1 MKVKAAYYT
10 GKGSFEV
17 RDVEVAAPGEGEVS
31 VAVAYCGICGTDL
44 HIFRGEMDKRVKPPQ
59 VIGHEMSGVVSAVG
73 AGVTDWK
80 VGDRVAVRPL
90 DWCGAC
96 PACKAGNSHVCMNL
110 VFMGI
115 DGPGAFQQVWNVKA
129 RTLFRV
135 PDALPLREAALIEP
149 LAVACHDVRRSGLKA
164 GETAVVIG
172 GGPIGLLIALVAR
185 AAGGKVLVSEP
196 NAFRRGFA
204 EKLGLEAVDPLACD
218 LAALVKERTGGA
230 GADVVFEVSA
240 SKAGVATMTAL
251 PKVRGKIVCVGI
263 NTTPPPVDL
272 HAFFWKEL
280 ELYGARLYEAED
292 FERGLEWAGAGKF
305 DLKPFITGVYSLA
318 DIQKGFESL
327 TGDTTAMKTMIEING
342 EK

>member
-1 MKVKAAYYT
+1 MKAAFYT
-10 GKGSFEV
+10 NKGSFEV
-17 RDVEVAAPGEGEVS
+17 RDVEVAAPGVGEVS

-44 HIFRGEMDKRVKPPQ
+44 HIFKGEMDKRVKPPQ

-73 AGVTDWK
+73 PGVADWK

-90 DWCGAC
+90 DWCGVC

-115 DGPGAFQQVWNVKA
+115 DGPGAFQQIWNVKA
-129 RTLFRV
+129 RTLFHV
-135 PDALPLREAALIEP
+135 PDALPLREAALIEQ
-149 LAVACHDVRRSGLKA
+149 LAVACHDVRRSGLRD

-172 GGPIGLLIALVAR
+172 GGPIGLLIALVAK
-185 AAGGKVLVSEP
+185 AAGGKLIVSEP
-196 NAFRRGFA
+196 NAFRREFA

-218 LAALVKERTGGA
+218 IATFVKDRTGGA
-230 GADVVFEVSA
+230 GADIVFEVSA

-251 PKVRGKIVCVGI
+251 PKVRGKIVCVGV

-292 FERGLEWAGAGKF
+292 FKRGLEWAVTGKF
-305 DLKPFITGVYSLA
+305 DLKPFVTGVYPLSE
-318 DIQKGFESL
+318 IQKGFESL
-327 TGDTTAMKTMIEING
+327 TGDTTAMKTIIEING
-342 EK
+342 QK